1 MCKPRVYVTGL
12 KCDECGEHEKI
23 FDDGLLT
30 YCGGC
35 GLVLHDHSTM
45 RSIVDDMEIQQQKSL
60 EADHEYYQYLL
71 NSFHG
76 NHTPNQ

>member
-1 MCKPRVYVTGL
+1 MTGL
-12 KCDECGEHEKI
+12 KCSECGEYEKI
-23 FDDGLLT
+23 YDDGLLT

-45 RSIVDDMEIQQQKSL
+45 RSIVDDIRNHERESL

-71 NSFHG
+71 DSFH
-76 NHTPNQ
+76 